1 MIQPTPKQAQA
12 LAMRRAGKK
21 WAEIGKELGTTK
33 SNAQLFAERAKIKEF
48 RMAEA
53 EKERHARFVH
63 EVAEQ
68 VRAALEAP
76 APNPFLFT
84 DVTVG
89 RLYGIEE

>member
-1 MIQPTPKQAQA
+1 MINPTPKQAKA
-12 LAMRRAGKK
+12 LELRRAGKK
-21 WAEIGKELGTTK
+21 WIEIAAELGTTRA
-33 SNAQLFAERAKIKEF
+33 NARLWAERANLKEF
-48 RMAEA
+48 RAQEA

-68 VRAALEAP
+68 VRAALESP
-76 APNPFLFT
+76 APNPYLFS

>member
-12 LAMRRAGKK
+12 LALRRKGLK
-21 WAEIGKELGTTK
+21 WREVAAELGTTK
-33 SNAQLFAERAKIKEF
+33 SNAILFAERAKIKEF
-48 RMAEA
+48 RAQEA
-53 EKERHARFVH
+53 EKERHARFVR